1 LALTLTAGIGLAL
14 ASTIWVFVAP
24 GRRSTRMVN
33 ASVFMAFSALLIHQ
47 THGMIEMHFAIFGLL
62 AFLLFYR
69 DWAPTLVLR
78 CSNAGEP
85 VLRRKGGAPPARC
98 RFLHVVCE
106 QPGPVTRDISPLG
119 PGLRTE
125 QGNRIVVQPIGITEV
140 FPSAH
145 AVR

>member
-85 VLRRKGGAPPARC
+85 VLRRKRWRSPCAVPFSSRC
-98 RFLHVVCE
+98 
-106 QPGPVTRDISPLG
+106 
-119 PGLRTE
+119 LRTA
-125 QGNRIVVQPIGITEV
+125 R
-140 FPSAH
+140 PSH
-145 AVR
+145 S